1 MNKITIIGIAV
12 LLGLVQACNTK
23 TETKKENM
31 KTDINE
37 LNAIF
42 PNGEKGSDEW
52 FTGDA
57 YPTGL
62 VDNDS
67 IYNTLIGNVYFEP
80 GARSHWHSHHRVKY
94 SLLQMELDIIR

>member
-42 PNGEKGSDEW
+42 PNGEKGS
-52 FTGDA
+52 G
-57 YPTGL
+57 
-62 VDNDS
+62 
-67 IYNTLIGNVYFEP
+67 
-80 GARSHWHSHHRVKY
+80 
-94 SLLQMELDIIR
+94 